1 MLALALQSES
11 NVSSTAV
18 VVNELGVA
26 VDHMILGRGGRISK
40 DEMEGFL
47 NNVQKIYENNTTV
60 DVIILNTA
68 LQHQSIQLQ
77 KSISD
82 KIGDYCVGTWRTILT
97 CRLHKD

>member
-11 NVSSTAV
+11 SVSSTAV
-18 VVNELGVA
+18 VVNELGIA
-26 VDHMILGRGGRISK
+26 VDHMILGRGGRIAK

-47 NNVQKIYENNTTV
+47 NNVQKIFENNNTI

-77 KSISD
+77 KSIHD
-82 KIGDYCVGTWRTILT
+82 KIGDYCVRSWRDLLT
-97 CRLHKD
+97 CRQRRD